1 MFKTRDWIKRI
12 IGVVKERVLLSVD
25 RQAGLDCTR
34 TALLKVVGR
43 ILELVV
49 YVTSLTHSTTHQGVA
64 SRPTL
69 HSLHWTDCTD
79 KPGTGYVST
88 QGTLVLC
95 SSTYTLAKSVWP
107 FCPLILLTLN
117 AKAV

>member
-34 TALLKVVGR
+34 TALLEVVGR

-69 HSLHWTDCTD
+69 HACTGLTALTS
-79 KPGTGYVST
+79 PGPVMSPHRGHLYFAGPPT
-88 QGTLVLC
+88 
-95 SSTYTLAKSVWP
+95 P
-107 FCPLILLTLN
+107 
-117 AKAV
+117 